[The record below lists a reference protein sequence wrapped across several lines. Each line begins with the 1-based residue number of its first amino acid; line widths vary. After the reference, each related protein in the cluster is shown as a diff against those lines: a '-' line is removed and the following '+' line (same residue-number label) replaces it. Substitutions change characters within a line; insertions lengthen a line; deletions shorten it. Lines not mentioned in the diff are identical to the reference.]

1 MTSGGLGVPPG
12 GERSD
17 PGMAEAERGLWLDD
31 VTHREDLATFVERAL
46 RLDDAAVIR
55 LKERAGG
62 AVAAWVATGFDVL
75 ASRVVDGRVRPADLS
90 AGADVLGRA
99 LTAMDRTA
107 FVDPGFPMDSAWR
120 GVLPPETGFV
130 HVDDVPA
137 RVVLDLAQRGVA
149 LAREHSSAHGPPA
162 SLLDQE
168 VVEVRSQDLTVG
180 IPMRCVLALTAM
192 GFLPQSAEA
201 LDPGTVTPDEIVRV
215 RALPAWLRIDA
226 RFGSV
231 YRRRGDPALVLR

>member
-1 MTSGGLGVPPG
+1 MT
-12 GERSD
+12 D
-17 PGMAEAERGLWLDD
+17 AERGLWLDD
-31 VTHREDLATFVERAL
+31 ATYREDLTTFLERAL

-62 AVAAWVATGFDVL
+62 MVVAWVATGFDVL
-75 ASRVVDGRVRPADLS
+75 ASRVVAGRVRPADLS
-90 AGADVLGRA
+90 AGADVLSRA
-99 LTAMDRTA
+99 LTTMDPSGY
-107 FVDPGFPMDSAWR
+107 VDPGFPMDSSWR

-137 RVVLDLAQRGVA
+137 RIVLDLAQRGVA
-149 LAREHSSAHGPPA
+149 LAKEHGGGHRPPA

-168 VVEVRSQDLTVG
+168 VVAVSSHDITVG
-180 IPMRCVLALTAM
+180 VPMRCVFALTAM
-192 GFLPQSAEA
+192 GFLPQSSAA
-201 LDPGTVTPDEIVRV
+201 GTVDGLDPGTVTPDEIVRV
-215 RALPAWLRIDA
+215 RALPTWLRIDA